1 MRYFLPTLV
10 FNLRM
15 LDRKALE
22 LLVTE
27 ETVFLIFRARIV
39 MVVKA
44 ANHFLQKWVAGE
56 GSNPAKDA
64 GH

>member
-1 MRYFLPTLV
+1 
-10 FNLRM
+10 M

-27 ETVFLIFRARIV
+27 ETVFLLFRARIV

-44 ANHFLQKWVAGE
+44 ANHFLQRWVSGE

-64 GH
+64 GN